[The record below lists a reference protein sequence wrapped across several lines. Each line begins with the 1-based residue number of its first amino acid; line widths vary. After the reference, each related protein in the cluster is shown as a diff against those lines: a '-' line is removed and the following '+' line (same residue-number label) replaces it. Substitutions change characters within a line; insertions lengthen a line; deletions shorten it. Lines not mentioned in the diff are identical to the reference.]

1 VGDQVM
7 DNTIRV
13 FSGRTFSP
21 EDIETIKWVRKTY
34 PNLSRS
40 EIAGTVC
47 EILNWTT
54 PAGNAKLPQCKAFLS
69 MLEEEGIIQLPPF
82 DTTKQNKCRVRRK
95 IFEFDTSEQKG
106 EVSEY
111 EPIKLVIARPGEELK
126 RWRAYINQYHMLG
139 DKQVFGSRLQYFV
152 KSGDV
157 ELGCMQFSAS
167 AWALEERDK
176 WIGWTREDKKAR
188 LHLILNN
195 SRFSI
200 FPWVHIH
207 NLASRAL
214 SIAVKQIQNDWLQE
228 YCYAPVLLE
237 TFVDTTYFKGTCYKA
252 ANWLYLGE
260 TKGSGRSGG
269 KRDLVSRKLIF
280 VYSLQKDFKAY
291 LKGEKTY
298 KVVKPDE

>member
-1 VGDQVM
+1 M
-7 DNTIRV
+7 KNNIRV

-34 PNLSRS
+34 QKLSRS

-47 EILNWTT
+47 EILKWTT
-54 PAGNAKLPQCKAFLS
+54 PAGNAKLQQCKAFLG

-95 IFEFDTSEQKG
+95 VFEFDTSEQKG
-106 EVSEY
+106 EVGEY
-111 EPIKLVIARPGEELK
+111 EPIKLVIAKPGEELK
-126 RWRAYINQYHMLG
+126 RWRAYVNQYHMLK

-152 KSGDV
+152 KSGDIEV
-157 ELGCMQFSAS
+157 GCMQFSAS

-176 WIGWTREDKKAR
+176 WIGWTREDKKIR
-188 LHLILNN
+188 LNLILNN
-195 SRFSI
+195 SRFLV
-200 FPWVHIH
+200 FPWIHIH
-207 NLASRAL
+207 NLASKAL
-214 SIAVKQIQNDWLQE
+214 SIAAKQIQNDWLNE

-269 KRDLVSRKLIF
+269 KEGLLSRKLIF
-280 VYSLQKDFKAY
+280 VYPLQEDFKAC
-291 LKGEKTY
+291 LKGEKPY
-298 KVVKPDE
+298 KVVNPDE

>member
-1 VGDQVM
+1 M
-7 DNTIRV
+7 NNTIRV
-13 FSGRTFSP
+13 FSGRTISP
-21 EDIETIKWVRKTY
+21 EDINTIKWVLKTY

-69 MLEEEGIIQLPPF
+69 TLEEEKLIKLPAL

-95 IFEFDTSEQKG
+95 IFNFDTSEVKG
-106 EVSEY
+106 GLDEY
-111 EPIKLVIARPGEELK
+111 EPIKLLIAKPGEELK
-126 RWRAYINQYHMLG
+126 RWRAYVNQYHMLG

-152 KSGDV
+152 KSGDK

-176 WIGWTREDKKAR
+176 WIGWTKEDKKDL

-195 SRFSI
+195 SRFLI
-200 FPWVHIH
+200 FPWVHIN
-207 NLASRAL
+207 NLASKAL
-214 SIAVKQIQNDWLQE
+214 SIAVKQLQNDWLKE

-237 TFVDTTYFKGTCYKA
+237 TFVDTTHFKGTCYKA
-252 ANWLYLGE
+252 ANWIYLGE

-269 KRDLVSRKLIF
+269 KKALLSRKMIF
-280 VYSLQKDFKAY
+280 TYPLQSDFRAY
-291 LKGEKTY
+291 LKGEIPY
-298 KVVKPDE
+298 KVVDLDE